1 MTIAKKNPW
10 AFVHSLMDHLFLTS
24 TGFASNGLPAA
35 PLPGAKAADETS
47 DHGGAQCDPAAVPVM
62 MVPVV
67 MMRVT
72 RRRGR
77 RCLVVTLRSLVMPG
91 GGRLSVSAST
101 ARSGKARSREG
112 EASKKRCENF
122 ECLVHIT
129 PSLSVLL
136 LCAFR
141 AYNLIGDG
149 AAKT

>member
-1 MTIAKKNPW
+1 
-10 AFVHSLMDHLFLTS
+10 MDHLFLTS
-24 TGFASNGLPAA
+24 TGFASDGLPAA
-35 PLPGAKAADETS
+35 PLPGAKATDETS
-47 DHGGAQCDPAAVPVM
+47 DHGGAQRDPAAVPVIM
-62 MVPVV
+62 MPVV

-77 RCLVVTLRSLVMPG
+77 GCLVVTLRRLVMPG
-91 GGRLSVSAST
+91 GGRLSVST

-112 EASKKRCENF
+112 EASKKRCENL

>member
-1 MTIAKKNPW
+1 
-10 AFVHSLMDHLFLTS
+10 MDHLFLTS

-35 PLPGAKAADETS
+35 PLPGAKATDETA
-47 DHGGAQCDPAAVPVM
+47 DHGCAKSHPTAVAVM
-62 MVPVV
+62 VV
-67 MMRVT
+67 SMMMIVT
-72 RRRGR
+72 RGR
-77 RCLVVTLRSLVMPG
+77 RRRSLVVTLRRLVMPG
-91 GGRLSVSAST
+91 GGSLSVSVST

>member
-1 MTIAKKNPW
+1 MFYGSAQTAQSVWND
-10 AFVHSLMDHLFLTS
+10 SS
-24 TGFASNGLPAA
+24 LPAA
-35 PLPGAKAADETS
+35 KTADETS
-47 DHGGAQCDPAAVPVM
+47 DHGGAQRDPAAVPVM

-77 RCLVVTLRSLVMPG
+77 RSLVVTLRRLMMS
-91 GGRLSVSAST
+91 GGRGPSMSASA
-101 ARSGKARSREG
+101 ARCGKACSRKG

-136 LCAFR
+136 LLCASR
-141 AYNLIGDG
+141 AYNMTGDD
-149 AAKT
+149 ASKT

>member
-1 MTIAKKNPW
+1 M
-10 AFVHSLMDHLFLTS
+10 SL
-24 TGFASNGLPAA
+24 A
-35 PLPGAKAADETS
+35 GAKTADETS
-47 DHGGAQCDPAAVPVM
+47 DHGGAQCDPAAVAVIVVSVM
-62 MVPVV
+62 MMV

-77 RCLVVTLRSLVMPG
+77 RCLVVTPRRLVMF
-91 GGRLSVSAST
+91 GRRSSAVAVSA
-101 ARSGKARSREG
+101 ARSGKACSRKG

>member
-1 MTIAKKNPW
+1 M
-10 AFVHSLMDHLFLTS
+10 SL
-24 TGFASNGLPAA
+24 A
-35 PLPGAKAADETS
+35 GAEAADEST
-47 DHGGAQCDPAAVPVM
+47 DHCGAKCDPTAVAVVVVPM
-62 MVPVV
+62 M

-72 RRRGR
+72 RRRWR
-77 RCLVVTLRSLVMPG
+77 RSLVVTLRRLMMFRRRSSAVSL
-91 GGRLSVSAST
+91 SA
-101 ARSGKARSREG
+101 ARGGKACCRKG
-112 EASKKRCENF
+112 EASKKRCENL

>member
-1 MTIAKKNPW
+1 MFYGSDQTAQSVWNDSP
-10 AFVHSLMDHLFLTS
+10 
-24 TGFASNGLPAA
+24 LPAA
-35 PLPGAKAADETS
+35 KTTDETS
-47 DHGGAQCDPAAVPVM
+47 DHGGAQCDPAAVAVIVVSVM
-62 MVPVV
+62 MMV

-72 RRRGR
+72 RRRR
-77 RCLVVTLRSLVMPG
+77 RGCLVVTLRRLMMPG
-91 GGRLSVSAST
+91 GGRLSVSVST

-112 EASKKRCENF
+112 EASKKRCENS
-122 ECLVHIT
+122 ECPVHIT

>member
-1 MTIAKKNPW
+1 MQW
-10 AFVHSLMDHLFLTS
+10 LMDHLFLTS
-24 TGFASNGLPAA
+24 AGFASNGLPAA
-35 PLPGAKAADETS
+35 PLPAAKTADETS
-47 DHGGAQCDPAAVPVM
+47 DHGGTQCHPTAVAVIVVSVM
-62 MVPVV
+62 MMV

-72 RRRGR
+72 RRRR
-77 RCLVVTLRSLVMPG
+77 RGCLVVTLRRLMMPG
-91 GGRLSVSAST
+91 GGRLSVSTST

-136 LCAFR
+136 LCASR
-141 AYNLIGDG
+141 AYNMIGDG

>member
-1 MTIAKKNPW
+1 MSLAAAK
-10 AFVHSLMDHLFLTS
+10 T
-24 TGFASNGLPAA
+24 
-35 PLPGAKAADETS
+35 ADETS
-47 DHGGAQCDPAAVPVM
+47 DHGGAQRDPAAVPVM

-77 RCLVVTLRSLVMPG
+77 RCLVVTPLRLMMSG
-91 GGRLSVSAST
+91 GGSLSVSAST

-112 EASKKRCENF
+112 EASKKRCENL

-136 LCAFR
+136 LCASR
-141 AYNLIGDG
+141 AYNIIGYV
-149 AAKT
+149 AER

>member
-1 MTIAKKNPW
+1 MFYGSDQTAQSVCND
-10 AFVHSLMDHLFLTS
+10 S
-24 TGFASNGLPAA
+24 
-35 PLPGAKAADETS
+35 PLPSAKSADESTDNCGAK
-47 DHGGAQCDPAAVPVM
+47 CDPTAVAVIVVPM
-62 MVPVV
+62 M
-67 MMRVT
+67 MIVT
-72 RRRGR
+72 RRRWR
-77 RCLVVTLRSLVMPG
+77 RSLVVTLRRLVMF
-91 GGRLSVSAST
+91 GRRISAVAVSA
-101 ARSGKARSREG
+101 ARGGKACSRKG

>member
-1 MTIAKKNPW
+1 M
-10 AFVHSLMDHLFLTS
+10 SL
-24 TGFASNGLPAA
+24 A
-35 PLPGAKAADETS
+35 GAETADETS
-47 DHGGAQCDPAAVPVM
+47 DHGGAQCDPTAVPVIM
-62 MVPVV
+62 MPVV

-77 RCLVVTLRSLVMPG
+77 RSLVVTLRRLVMPG
-91 GGRLSVSAST
+91 GGRLSVSVST

-136 LCAFR
+136 LCASR
-141 AYNLIGDG
+141 AYNMIGDG
-149 AAKT
+149 ATKT

>member
-1 MTIAKKNPW
+1 
-10 AFVHSLMDHLFLTS
+10 
-24 TGFASNGLPAA
+24 
-35 PLPGAKAADETS
+35 
-47 DHGGAQCDPAAVPVM
+47 
-62 MVPVV
+62 MVPMV

-77 RCLVVTLRSLVMPG
+77 RSLVVTLRRLVMPG
-91 GGRLSVSAST
+91 SGSLSVAVSA
-101 ARSGKARSREG
+101 ARGGKACSRKG
-112 EASKKRCENF
+112 EASKKRCENL

>member
-1 MTIAKKNPW
+1 M
-10 AFVHSLMDHLFLTS
+10 SL
-24 TGFASNGLPAA
+24 A
-35 PLPGAKAADETS
+35 GAETADETA
-47 DHGGAQCDPAAVPVM
+47 DHGGTQCHPTAVALVVVSVM
-62 MVPVV
+62 MMV

-77 RCLVVTLRSLVMPG
+77 RSLVVTLRRLVMFG
-91 GGRLSVSAST
+91 CRSSAVSMSA
-101 ARSGKARSREG
+101 ARGGKACSRKG
-112 EASKKRCENF
+112 EASKKRCENL

>member
-1 MTIAKKNPW
+1 
-10 AFVHSLMDHLFLTS
+10 
-24 TGFASNGLPAA
+24 
-35 PLPGAKAADETS
+35 
-47 DHGGAQCDPAAVPVM
+47 M

-72 RRRGR
+72 RRRR
-77 RCLVVTLRSLVMPG
+77 RGCLVVTLRRLMMPG
-91 GGRLSVSAST
+91 GGRLSVSVST